1 MQESETA
8 RTNDAEECAEAIG
21 FWAKTKNWITG
32 ADEEK
37 VELVGFWAKAKFG
50 LAVVL
55 LILLAFLAVW
65 DLASWQLGIR

>member
-1 MQESETA
+1 MQESKPAQTA
-8 RTNDAEECAEAIG
+8 DAEERPEPVG
-21 FWAKTKNWITG
+21 FRAKAKAWLTG
-32 ADEEK
+32 ENEEK

>member
-1 MQESETA
+1 MQESNPA
-8 RTNDAEECAEAIG
+8 RTTDAEEHPEPVG
-21 FWAKTKNWITG
+21 FRAKAKAWLTG
-32 ADEEK
+32 ENEEK

-65 DLASWQLGIR
+65 DLASWQLGLR

>member
-1 MQESETA
+1 MQESNPVQT
-8 RTNDAEECAEAIG
+8 TDAEERPEPVG
-21 FWAKTKNWITG
+21 FRAKAKAWITG
-32 ADEEK
+32 ENEEK

-65 DLASWQLGIR
+65 DLASWQLGLR

>member
-1 MQESETA
+1 MQESRPA
-8 RTNDAEECAEAIG
+8 QANDAGERAEPLG
-21 FWAKTKNWITG
+21 FRAKAKNWLTG

-50 LAVVL
+50 LAVFL

-65 DLASWQLGIR
+65 DLASWQLGLR

>member
-1 MQESETA
+1 MQESNPAQT
-8 RTNDAEECAEAIG
+8 TDVEERPEPVG
-21 FWAKTKNWITG
+21 FRAKAKAWLTG
-32 ADEEK
+32 ENEEK

-65 DLASWQLGIR
+65 DLASWQLNIR